1 MEFMER
7 PPGYRGPNLDPTGVR
22 LRPRRLAE
30 GVYALM
36 AFPPPRDN
44 SGVVIGEHGALVI
57 DAGINPAMAHQIQQ
71 TVRRLTD
78 RPILWLA
85 NTVYHGDHTF
95 GNAAFPTTTRIIAS
109 RQTAASMTDLDAE
122 KRARGQNLYGNLDAI
137 ADVTSWRLPDVV
149 FDDHTEVDLGGRTV
163 QLWHFG
169 PGNSPGDTVVWVPE
183 ARAAWTGNMLGHRR
197 VAPMLLEGGPAPYL
211 DTLARFKTT
220 LDVRTIV
227 PGHGPLADARALD
240 AWMAYLRELLEAVTR
255 ARRLGLS
262 ALATVETVP
271 LPHGHGFPR
280 WHPAARLNRLVLDLH
295 RLNVLATYRDLE
307 RQPTAA

>member
-44 SGVVIGEHGALVI
+44 SGVVIGEHGALVT

-137 ADVTSWRLPDVV
+137 ADVTSWRRPDVV

-163 QLWHFG
+163 QLCHFG

-183 ARAAWTGNMLGHRR
+183 ARAAWTGNMLGHRW

-280 WHPAARLNRLVLDLH
+280 RHPAARLNRLVLDLH